1 MQIADWLK
9 PSLWDAPGGAIV
21 WSMVGSSVLGSKSAS
36 AAEQSASGHA
46 DSAVVTAPI
55 PFCVAKAETDA
66 DPALRVKLRAEQS
79 GYTRSDMVLKAGWA
93 TFNDAKFSDAAVA
106 RSCSDQPRAPAAS

>member
-21 WSMVGSSVLGSKSAS
+21 WSMVGLSVLDSKFAS

-46 DSAVVTAPI
+46 NSAVVTAPV
-55 PFCVAKAETDA
+55 PFCVAEAETDV

-79 GYTRSDMVLKAGWA
+79 GYTRSDMFLKAGWA
-93 TFNDAKFSDAAVA
+93 TFNDAKFSDAAA
-106 RSCSDQPRAPAAS
+106 AQACLGQPRAPAAS